1 MAAAQIPDPPVGNP
15 IPGGLIAGTKVEYTI
30 KRFPNV
36 VFVGTIVKNGAVPQD
51 GPQGTRIARTPNGSN
66 QQDHLD
72 GHDRRGFYFVQH
84 QVGVKL
90 FAAIRQKGPPAAR
103 IPGVARSTLPLTIDP
118 ITFIA
123 LVENGTVVA
132 PPVVPGGAA
141 VSAPLLVPSGAGAGA
156 APLAPGGGVAGAAPL
171 EPGGGVAGAAPLEP
185 GGGVAGAAPLEPGGA
200 GAGAALPPLIG
211 LGAVPSR
218 LKPTVPEF
226 KPGGTGGYYEKY
238 LKYKAKYLSLK
249 NQM

>member
-156 APLAPGGGVAGAAPL
+156 APL
-171 EPGGGVAGAAPLEP
+171 EP